1 MFNFLKKK
9 KKIVTHDGKFH
20 TDDIFACAIL
30 TLVCDAKKEGYSVTR
45 SRDMKVI
52 EGADYVIDVGGI
64 HNPETNRFDHHQ
76 PGGAGVR
83 ANGIPFAAAGLTWA
97 TYGVYLSGSIEA
109 RDILD
114 GTIFQPIDADDNGVS
129 LVELKY
135 DVRPYRIQEA
145 LYEFRPTWNEEQN
158 FDTTFFK
165 LVFLARDILSR
176 AIIQTQAALIAK
188 EAVEKAYTL
197 AQDKRVIELEKNYP
211 FTKTLLAYP
220 EPLYVVYQRPIGG
233 WKIEAVAKGANTFDL
248 RKPLPEKWA
257 GLKDEKLKE
266 VTGVA
271 DAIFCHNGR
280 FMAVAQTKEGVRKLA
295 ELAIKG

>member
-30 TLVCDAKKEGYSVTR
+30 TLVCDAKKEVYSVTR

-52 EGADYVIDVGGI
+52 AEADYVIDVGGV
-64 HNPETNRFDHHQ
+64 HNPEINRFDHHQ
-76 PGGAGVR
+76 QGGAGAR
-83 ANGIPFAAAGLTWA
+83 SNGIPFAAAGLVWA
-97 TYGVYLSGSIEA
+97 TYGEYLSGSVAA

-135 DVRPYRIQEA
+135 DIRPYRIQEA

-176 AIIQTQAALIAK
+176 AIIQIQAALIAK
-188 EAVEKAYTL
+188 EAVEKAYNL

-211 FTKTLLAYP
+211 FTKTLLEYP
-220 EPLYVVYQRPIGG
+220 EPLYVLYQRPTGG

-257 GLKDEKLKE
+257 GLKDG
-266 VTGVA
+266 TFADISGVK
-271 DAIFCHNGR
+271 DAVFCHNGR
-280 FMAVAQTKEGVRKLA
+280 FMAVAQSKEGIWALA
-295 ELAIKG
+295 HKALEA